1 MEKKIYTTPVL
12 SVVEFKMSQVICT
25 SIVVDG
31 GESGITG
38 GGSDENYDGP
48 VRANNRGGIWDED

>member
-12 SVVEFKMSQVICT
+12 SVEEFTMSQVICT
-25 SIVVDG
+25 SIKV
-31 GESGITG
+31 ESETGITG
-38 GGSDENYDGP
+38 GGSDENYNGP